1 MHVMEGASLG
11 VLAAGVWFSVWLF
24 GRWKQVLY
32 IYSGSLT
39 NALRDVE
46 YILNIL

>member
-1 MHVMEGASLG
+1 MFGSG
-11 VLAAGVWFSVWLF
+11 VCFSVCLF

-32 IYSGSLT
+32 IYLGSLA

-46 YILNIL
+46 YILNVL